1 MRKRDQSLAA
11 FAVMATAVIGTNA
24 WADVKLLSTIDIPGA
39 ELAQFDIGVVDVE
52 AGRYYLADRSNKGVD
67 IFDTQTNKFVGRVD
81 GFVGVVMRDGRPV
94 GNVSGPNG
102 VALDSKNKVLWVG
115 DGDSTLKAIDLKVK
129 EPKII
134 ASINLGGQRRAAIEG
149 QVAAQAQHAIP
160 NASMLRPEAQRPYF
174 RMKDAL
180 FVRGLYVVDAGLQ
193 RR

>member
-94 GNVSGPNG
+94 GN
-102 VALDSKNKVLWVG
+102 ARRLRR
-115 DGDSTLKAIDLKVK
+115 
-129 EPKII
+129 I
-134 ASINLGGQRRAAIEG
+134 AHAGAAHCPG
-149 QVAAQAQHAIP
+149 
-160 NASMLRPEAQRPYF
+160 
-174 RMKDAL
+174 
-180 FVRGLYVVDAGLQ
+180 
-193 RR
+193 